1 MRKRLLRGT
10 TYYVRPATVV
20 ALSDVF
26 LRSAYNPEVQYSEP
40 STVLAGCLHT
50 AEATANRAMGTQK
63 AERYDTILRDFMSL
77 KGGTKFAS

>member
-1 MRKRLLRGT
+1 VRL
-10 TYYVRPATVV
+10 ATVV

-26 LRSAYNPEVQYSEP
+26 LRCVYNPEVQYMYSEP
-40 STVLAGCLHT
+40 GTVLAGCLYR